1 MKKFP
6 LFQNWKKGDL
16 VIFVTIGIIAVLSAV
31 SFYQSPMDAKVL
43 KVYRNGEEYATHT
56 LSTPYAQSLTVFAS
70 DEYDAG
76 YCRLVI
82 ENETV
87 SMAETTCP
95 NKDCAR
101 MGTLKDTGD
110 VMICLPYRLVIR
122 LEGGDAVDAVSY

>member
-1 MKKFP
+1 MKKFAA
-6 LFQNWKKGDL
+6 FQNLKIGDFI
-16 VIFVTIGIIAVLSAV
+16 IFAIICMVAVSSAVL
-31 SFYQSPMDAKVL
+31 FYRSPADAKVL

-76 YCRLVI
+76 YCRLII

-87 SMAETTCP
+87 TVEETTCP

-110 VMICLPYRLVIR
+110 VIICLPYRLVIR